1 MGGGGR
7 REQVDEDEDEAP
19 GPLKIT
25 TKGGARKV
33 VQPNG
38 GLAAFGDNRCAEPTL
53 SVTPRVPS
61 ELQRARRALY
71 TTGQLHQ

>member
-1 MGGGGR
+1 MVQAFGARAAAGGSGVGSSMGGGGR

-53 SVTPRVPS
+53 
-61 ELQRARRALY
+61 
-71 TTGQLHQ
+71 

>member
-53 SVTPRVPS
+53 
-61 ELQRARRALY
+61 
-71 TTGQLHQ
+71 